1 MEKMVYDFLD
11 KYVGGGVNVSGEGRI
26 YDPYDFMPINVY
38 FIYSDNGTRVIQ
50 IKYKDNQPPSIVCEK
65 RLGDVVSNFFS
76 IDSVS
81 SHAYISLWIK
91 ERNDIKDLC
100 DLRKLIVGEPSS
112 M

>member
-11 KYVGGGVNVSGEGRI
+11 MYVGEGINISDEGRM
-26 YDPYDFMPINVY
+26 YDPNDFMPIRIY
-38 FIYSDNGTRVIQ
+38 FIYSNNQTRI
-50 IKYKDNQPPSIVCEK
+50 IKISYKEDKPSIVCER

-76 IDSVS
+76 ISMIS
-81 SHAYISLWIK
+81 SHSYIGEWFK

-100 DLRKLIVGEPSS
+100 DLRKLIIMDPIS

>member
-1 MEKMVYDFLD
+1 MVEDMVYKFLD
-11 KYVGGGVNVSGEGRI
+11 NYVGEGVNISDEGRM
-26 YDPYDFMPINVY
+26 YDPYDFMPVRIY
-38 FIYSDNGTRVIQ
+38 FISSDNQTRI
-50 IKYKDNQPPSIVCEK
+50 IKISYKEDKPSIVYEK

-91 ERNDIKDLC
+91 ERNNIKDLC
-100 DLRKLIVGEPSS
+100 DLRKLIVGVPSS